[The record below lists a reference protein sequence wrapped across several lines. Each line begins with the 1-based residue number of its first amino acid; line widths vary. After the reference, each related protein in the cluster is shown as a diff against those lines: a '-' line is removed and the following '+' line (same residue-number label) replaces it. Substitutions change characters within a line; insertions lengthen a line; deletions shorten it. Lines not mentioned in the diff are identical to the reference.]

1 MAHVIVFAQFAIRHR
16 MDNHKNDN
24 LKAKLSQHRRE
35 RLSDV
40 HVNFCGAS
48 PGYQNTAEER
58 LLATRPRGGDRRQQ
72 HTTLTPER
80 SRFATEVEEE
90 RSGSMVKDN
99 FDHDSCALQR
109 FRTNTLQKMQ
119 KNRNPWQ
126 KKFDI
131 IELAKKFEA
140 KKANEQGTYFTDM
153 NLSLL
158 APNNSV
164 QLYKVGTFASDLGD
178 GCMGMMNNNR
188 SSSNMEQL
196 YDTKNMYM
204 DNNMNQPQVHIAV
217 QRVPS
222 KRTLQ
227 FASDLVKRPPSKERV
242 VDEGFGYGHPDKEVQ
257 QQQQQTKSDN
267 VQQRL
272 NALREVG
279 SGAHGIGSSSSSQPP
294 SHPPSFP
301 YLSSTRGSLNK
312 AFYKDSKNN
321 KLRGT
326 NPMQLTESGEDIDKY
341 AIFMHQDIS
350 RFGQQFFLFVCMST
364 CLLFLADS

>member
-1 MAHVIVFAQFAIRHR
+1 
-16 MDNHKNDN
+16 MDNHKIDN
-24 LKAKLSQHRRE
+24 LKAKLSQDRRE

-48 PGYQNTAEER
+48 PRYQNMTEER
-58 LLATRPRGGDRRQQ
+58 LAATRPRGGDRRPQ
-72 HTTLTPER
+72 HTTPTPER
-80 SRFATEVEEE
+80 SRCATEVEEE
-90 RSGSMVKDN
+90 RSESMLKDR
-99 FDHDSCALQR
+99 FDHDSCALQK

-119 KNRNPWQ
+119 KNINPWQ
-126 KKFDI
+126 KKWDKFDM
-131 IELAKKFEA
+131 IELARKFEA
-140 KKANEQGTYFTDM
+140 KNANEQGTYFTDM

-164 QLYKVGTFASDLGD
+164 QLYKVGTFAPDLVD
-178 GCMGMMNNNR
+178 ECRGMMNSR
-188 SSSNMEQL
+188 SSSCNMEQL
-196 YDTKNMYM
+196 YDTKKYM
-204 DNNMNQPQVHIAV
+204 DNNMNQPQVNIAV

-227 FASDLVKRPPSKERV
+227 FASDLVKRPPSKERM
-242 VDEGFGYGHPDKEVQ
+242 VDEGFGYGHPDKEVLQQ

-279 SGAHGIGSSSSSQPP
+279 SGAHGIGSSSSQPP

-312 AFYKDSKNN
+312 APYKDSKNN
-321 KLRGT
+321 NKLRGT
-326 NPMQLTESGEDIDKY
+326 SPMQLTESGEDIDKY

-350 RFGQQFFLFVCMST
+350 RFGQQK
-364 CLLFLADS
+364 